1 MEPSDVALLVVL
13 GSADSGPASVEEI
26 VGVARMLAPQDWH
39 PTADTIRLCAE
50 RAILKGLLQPVRCNG
65 DITHVAL
72 ETTPAGRAAIV
83 DLLRQPI
90 GPSCGGY
97 IRACMSAKLC
107 FLHHLP
113 PAERR
118 GDGEKLARLYRDAIR
133 RLRRLKRLPPP
144 VGSAW
149 CEVRHEIVRMESEL
163 AFLDGMRRRY
173 PGEGT
178 FSDSPW
184 NGTQRP

>member
-13 GSADSGPASVEEI
+13 GSADSGPASIDEI
-26 VGVARMLAPQDWH
+26 VGVARMLAPQDWQ

-50 RAILKGLLQPVRCNG
+50 RAIIKGLLQPVHCNG
-65 DITHVAL
+65 ATTNVAL
-72 ETTPAGRAAIV
+72 ETTSAGRATIV
-83 DLLRQPI
+83 DLLRRPI

-113 PAERR
+113 PPERQC
-118 GDGEKLARLYRDAIR
+118 DGEKLARLYRDAIR
-133 RLRRLKRLPPP
+133 SLRRLKRSPPLA
-144 VGSAW
+144 GSAW

-163 AFLDGMRRRY
+163 AWLDGMRRY
-173 PGEGT
+173 PAEDQRNDT
-178 FSDSPW
+178 TR
-184 NGTQRP
+184 NGDHKP

>member
-26 VGVARMLAPQDWH
+26 VGVARMMAPQDWH

-65 DITHVAL
+65 DIAHVAL

-83 DLLRQPI
+83 ELLRQPI

-113 PAERR
+113 VAERQC
-118 GDGEKLARLYRDAIR
+118 DGEKLARLYRDAIR
-133 RLRRLKRLPPP
+133 RLRRLKRSPPL

-149 CEVRHEIVRMESEL
+149 GEVRHEIVRMESEL
-163 AFLDGMRRRY
+163 AFLDGMRHRH
-173 PGEGT
+173 PGEAKLG
-178 FSDSPW
+178 DGPR
-184 NGTQRP
+184 NGMQRP